1 MAADVSLSEALADAV
16 PKDVQLRVYHISTRP
31 APVPA
36 LYSAA
41 RHQGEQ
47 KTYCESHLLSI
58 ALPQVDRPHELL
70 IFAIE
75 IMIFTTESLT
85 TIFVS
90 KADSTGCLDIL
101 HLEKN
106 AGSVIRNVTA
116 AFLRFLINGRSAGPR
131 LVLSLFARSQNQY
144 LFPGSVEYPG
154 KHVLDDRQLIKWWCK
169 TLDPL
174 LRYSGLGANYAS
186 SDTTAYV
193 LVPGCDKSET
203 KAFFPANARRDPPQ
217 GSAWIASYPME
228 LLVPD
233 ASAPLRCL
241 IPRLPD
247 DPKSRFLVDL
257 DDSKDESGQWRSI
270 KTIEQFWEMMSYR
283 QECSAGRLVGFIWVV
298 FGKQKT
304 LEKQDEINDQTEAQ
318 EQRVDPTAAM
328 IPTPG
333 QLQFNGNST
342 SVNPGITS
350 AELEAITLPGSPPPS
365 SPIKP
370 LYEHCTPEAADH
382 DAEAAEQ
389 YYDEKKTLPISWPEE
404 TRGGLIVSLEQYDT
418 LIDHLLQLDF
428 SSREDAEE
436 GTSSLIAKAVE
447 LAGSFGGISITGR
460 KASLESTGSAS
471 MPQENGVNILTGMRK
486 KRKVDM
492 AEEFSSGLQP
502 KVNTLSAGLIRKKA
516 KT

>member
-1 MAADVSLSEALADAV
+1 
-16 PKDVQLRVYHISTRP
+16 
-31 APVPA
+31 
-36 LYSAA
+36 
-41 RHQGEQ
+41 
-47 KTYCESHLLSI
+47 
-58 ALPQVDRPHELL
+58 
-70 IFAIE
+70 
-75 IMIFTTESLT
+75 
-85 TIFVS
+85 
-90 KADSTGCLDIL
+90 
-101 HLEKN
+101 
-106 AGSVIRNVTA
+106 
-116 AFLRFLINGRSAGPR
+116 
-131 LVLSLFARSQNQY
+131 
-144 LFPGSVEYPG
+144 
-154 KHVLDDRQLIKWWCK
+154 
-169 TLDPL
+169 
-174 LRYSGLGANYAS
+174 
-186 SDTTAYV
+186 
-193 LVPGCDKSET
+193 
-203 KAFFPANARRDPPQ
+203 
-217 GSAWIASYPME
+217 ME